1 MNGAPSAAP
10 SERGADD
17 GGTGDGLTAA
27 AVEDDEA
34 DRKGERSLE
43 SYDSGSTS

>member
-17 GGTGDGLTAA
+17 GGTADGLT